1 MSSNAQDLA
10 GKVAL
15 VTGSSRGIGA
25 AIARRLAKDGANVIV
40 NYVSNE
46 KAAAEVVN
54 ELNAIR
60 PNSAV
65 AIKAD
70 VSSVEAVGHF
80 SAQALKA
87 FGKIDI
93 VVLNAGVLQNKV
105 LADVDE
111 DHFDTIFNANV
122 KGPLFLTKAL
132 APHLPEGTN
141 RVLFVLVILIRF
153 LAGGRI
159 VFFST
164 TLAHFSGVPTN
175 YLAYVASK
183 GAIEQ
188 FTRVLAKDLGS
199 RGITVNCV
207 APGPIDT
214 EMFRKGKSD
223 QLINFFENLHPQKRL
238 GQPDEI
244 SGLVALLAGP
254 GGSWINGQ
262 TIKVNGVR

>member
-1 MSSNAQDLA
+1 MGQ
-10 GKVAL
+10 
-15 VTGSSRGIGA
+15 
-25 AIARRLAKDGANVIV
+25 
-40 NYVSNE
+40 
-46 KAAAEVVN
+46 
-54 ELNAIR
+54 
-60 PNSAV
+60 
-65 AIKAD
+65 
-70 VSSVEAVGHF
+70 F
-80 SAQALKA
+80 SAEALKA

-122 KGPLFLTKAL
+122 KGPLFLTKTL
-132 APHLPEGTN
+132 APHLPE
-141 RVLFVLVILIRF
+141 
-153 LAGGRI
+153 GGRI

-214 EMFRKGKSD
+214 ELFRKGKSD

-262 TIKVNGVR
+262 TIKVNGGYSV

>member
-1 MSSNAQDLA
+1 LPAQDLA

-70 VSSVEAVGHF
+70 VSSIEAVGHF

-122 KGPLFLTKAL
+122 KGPLFLTKTL
-132 APHLPEGTN
+132 APHLPEGG
-141 RVLFVLVILIRF
+141 RV
-153 LAGGRI
+153 

-164 TLAHFSGVPTN
+164 TLAHFSGVPSN

-262 TIKVNGVR
+262 TIKVNGGYSV

>member
-70 VSSVEAVGHF
+70 VSSIEAVGHF

-122 KGPLFLTKAL
+122 KGPLFLTKTL
-132 APHLPEGTN
+132 APHLPEGG
-141 RVLFVLVILIRF
+141 RV
-153 LAGGRI
+153 

-164 TLAHFSGVPTN
+164 TLAHFSGVPSN

-199 RGITVNCV
+199 RVITVNCV

-262 TIKVNGVR
+262 TIKVNGGYSV

>member
-1 MSSNAQDLA
+1 MTSNAQDLA

-25 AIARRLAKDGANVIV
+25 AVVRKLAKDGANVII

-70 VSSVEAVGHF
+70 VSSLEAVEQF
-80 SAQALKA
+80 STQALKA

-93 VVLNAGVLQNKV
+93 LVLNAGVLQNKV

-111 DHFDTIFNANV
+111 NHFDAIFNANV

-132 APHLPEGTN
+132 APHLPEGG
-141 RVLFVLVILIRF
+141 RVI
-153 LAGGRI
+153 
-159 VFFST
+159 FFST

-175 YLAYVASK
+175 YLVYVASK

-188 FTRVLAKDLGS
+188 FTRVLAKDLGA
-199 RGITVNCV
+199 RGITVNCI
-207 APGPIDT
+207 APGPIET
-214 EMFRKGKSD
+214 ELFLKGKSE
-223 QLINFFENLHPQKRL
+223 QLINFFQNLHPQKRL
-238 GQPDEI
+238 GQPDEL
-244 SGLVALLAGP
+244 SGIVALLAGP
-254 GGSWINGQ
+254 GGSWISGQ
-262 TIKVNGVR
+262 TIQVNGGYAV

>member
-25 AIARRLAKDGANVIV
+25 AIARRLVKDGANVIV

-46 KAAAEVVN
+46 KAAAEVLD

-65 AIKAD
+65 AIKAN
-70 VSSVEAVGHF
+70 VSSIKAMGQF
-80 SAQALKA
+80 SAEALKA

-122 KGPLFLTKAL
+122 KGPLFLTKTL
-132 APHLPEGTN
+132 APHLPE
-141 RVLFVLVILIRF
+141 
-153 LAGGRI
+153 GGRI

-188 FTRVLAKDLGS
+188 FARVLAKDLGS

-214 EMFRKGKSD
+214 ELFRKGKSD

-262 TIKVNGVR
+262 TIKVNGGYSV

>member
-1 MSSNAQDLA
+1 ML
-10 GKVAL
+10 
-15 VTGSSRGIGA
+15 I
-25 AIARRLAKDGANVIV
+25 IANVIV

-46 KAAAEVVN
+46 KAAAEVLD

-65 AIKAD
+65 AIKAN
-70 VSSVEAVGHF
+70 VSSIKAMGQF
-80 SAQALKA
+80 SAEALKA

-122 KGPLFLTKAL
+122 KGPLFLTKTL
-132 APHLPEGTN
+132 APHLPE
-141 RVLFVLVILIRF
+141 
-153 LAGGRI
+153 GGRI

-214 EMFRKGKSD
+214 ELFRKGKSD

-262 TIKVNGVR
+262 TIKVNGGYSV